1 MSMSSSL
8 AIKESPPSFILCF
21 VLCNLFPSSPC
32 FIFSVATRSDQRNPP
47 RRSLHRSPLHLRRD
61 SSPLDHLSGAA
72 EIFVAGSSFSV
83 SGSPCR

>member
-47 RRSLHRSPLHLRRD
+47 RRSLHRSPLQLRRFITIR
-61 SSPLDHLSGAA
+61 SPVWS
-72 EIFVAGSSFSV
+72 
-83 SGSPCR
+83 CRDLRGRFELLR